1 MKNFFKSDTE
11 TKSVSSEIKGLRIIF
26 DNEPLII
33 LERKNELDKKPKYY
47 LLDLEN
53 KAYISSLYPTGESNT
68 YLFDVKGDGHYLL
81 RFLGSDTRTYEIEKI
96 K

>member
-1 MKNFFKSDTE
+1 MKSFFNSDTE

-26 DNEPLII
+26 YNEPLVV
-33 LERKNELDKKPKYY
+33 LERKKDLNKKPKYY
-47 LLDLEN
+47 LFDLA
-53 KAYISSLYPTGESNT
+53 KRTYVSSLYFTGEPDT

-81 RFLGSDTRTYEIEKI
+81 RILDSDTRTYEIEEI